1 MNGKR
6 RLFISLILVSLIMLT
21 GCWDYKDI
29 EETSVNVG
37 LGLDLADPESDEIQI
52 KGENPVIMSTIQTM
66 EPKQTSGGEGKI
78 DYKNTSVT
86 SNTLSKTIIEVALFN
101 RGPLIGQHLKVTLIG
116 EELAKRMN
124 LRNLLSY
131 LMRNSQIRL
140 GSTILCTKGTAKHLL
155 EGDPKIQQSE
165 LPAFEI
171 IDIANNYKHSLRM
184 LEPMTYGIVGRFLAS
199 NQSFL
204 LPCIAKKND
213 EIVIEDAAVISGKNK
228 RMIGFLNDD
237 EIAGVNWI
245 TGKEGGGLLNVYRK
259 EGETFSVK
267 IYRMSSKI
275 TPHVEGNRISFDV
288 SVKTE
293 GYLTEDWIEQD
304 DADDPKLAERL
315 EKEAVRRIIYQ
326 MRSALY
332 KMQKVYHTDVAGFGD
347 ALRIHDARL
356 WQRIEKDWEDKWFA
370 NVPVRIS
377 VDMNLQDFGVKTKD
391 Q

>member
-6 RLFISLILVSLIMLT
+6 RLFIGLIIMSLVMLT

-37 LGLDLADPESDEIQI
+37 LGLDLADPESNEIQI

-140 GSTILCTKGTAKHLL
+140 GSTILCTKGTARHLL

-184 LEPMTYGIVGRFLAS
+184 LEPMTYGLVGRFLAS

-204 LPCIAKKND
+204 LPCIVKRND
-213 EIVIEDAAVISGKNK
+213 EIVVEDAAVISGKNK
-228 RMIGFLNDD
+228 RIIGFLNDD

-245 TGKEGGGLLNVYRK
+245 TGKKGGGLLNVYRK

-267 IYRMSSKI
+267 IYRMSGKI

-304 DADDPKLAERL
+304 DDEDPKLAERL

-347 ALRIHDARL
+347 ALRIYDARL
-356 WQRIEKDWEDKWFA
+356 WQRIKKDWEDKWFPD
-370 NVPVRIS
+370 VPIRIS